1 MTYCINAH
9 ASICDRIKM
18 LIIRAALALTRQAA
32 AADDSCSERDELNL
46 RAEEL
51 LNEHGNSILRLAYS
65 YLHNYADAEE
75 VLQDTLINFVRAKPV
90 FQNSRH
96 ARAWLLRVA
105 ANLSKN
111 ALKYKGRHE
120 TDELSE
126 SLIAEEKEDLSFVWE
141 AVRELPEK
149 YREVIHLYYYEGF
162 STADISQAL
171 GRSESSVRSELCRG
185 RERLKKVLRED
196 YDFE

>member
-32 AADDSCSERDELNL
+32 AADDSRSERDELNL

-96 ARAWLLRVA
+96 ARACLLRVA

-111 ALKYKGRHE
+111 AHKYKGRHE

-141 AVRELPEK
+141 AVRDLPEK

-162 STADISQAL
+162 STSDISQAL
-171 GRSESSVRSELCRG
+171 GRSEGSVRSELCRG